1 MKNNIIS
8 QLAEFSED
16 LADIKNYKSIA
27 QKAMDFI
34 ENNFDPVVWSL
45 MLFDA
50 HDFSFKEEQFRGVRF
65 SRTVDPYI
73 KLSGDVNASIAQGG
87 EVLVL
92 PDKNAFQFLML
103 FDQDLYN
110 TCELRFPFSI
120 GEKYL
125 GVLNLG
131 PKQSG
136 TDFTVQDIDV
146 FRILVNLVSN
156 ACLNCFETL
165 DRDEVRTVP
174 KTKSFSTCCY
184 KVKNRSSD
192 FDLLGSSEAIL
203 KINQLIDRVA
213 VEEVPV
219 LITGESGTGKELVA
233 RSIHMKSG
241 RNQKQLV
248 AMNCAALPDSLVES
262 ELFGHEK
269 GAFTGAFAQKKGK
282 FEYAHQSTLFL
293 DEIGDMS
300 LPTQAKL
307 LRVLNDGHF
316 QRVGG
321 NHSMFSD
328 ARVIAATNKDLRT
341 SMKEGDFR
349 EDLFYRINVF
359 QINIPP
365 LRDRNDDVIML
376 SEHFFHFFNKQYQR
390 KLAGFD
396 KTVVDWLLGYEFPGN
411 VRELKNIIERAV
423 IMETHNK
430 ITLEQMPHRD
440 VVQKDRS
447 DTPQSKLADLEREH
461 ILAVM
466 QQVDH
471 NKSAA
476 ARILGIARKTLREKL
491 AKYNI

>member
-1 MKNNIIS
+1 
-8 QLAEFSED
+8 
-16 LADIKNYKSIA
+16 
-27 QKAMDFI
+27 
-34 ENNFDPVVWSL
+34 
-45 MLFDA
+45 
-50 HDFSFKEEQFRGVRF
+50 
-65 SRTVDPYI
+65 
-73 KLSGDVNASIAQGG
+73 
-87 EVLVL
+87 
-92 PDKNAFQFLML
+92 
-103 FDQDLYN
+103 
-110 TCELRFPFSI
+110 
-120 GEKYL
+120 
-125 GVLNLG
+125 
-131 PKQSG
+131 
-136 TDFTVQDIDV
+136 
-146 FRILVNLVSN
+146 
-156 ACLNCFETL
+156 
-165 DRDEVRTVP
+165 
-174 KTKSFSTCCY
+174 
-184 KVKNRSSD
+184 
-192 FDLLGSSEAIL
+192 
-203 KINQLIDRVA
+203 
-213 VEEVPV
+213 
-219 LITGESGTGKELVA
+219 
-233 RSIHMKSG
+233 
-241 RNQKQLV
+241 
-248 AMNCAALPDSLVES
+248 
-262 ELFGHEK
+262 
-269 GAFTGAFAQKKGK
+269 
-282 FEYAHQSTLFL
+282 
-293 DEIGDMS
+293 MS

-423 IMETHNK
+423 IMETNSK

-440 VVQKDRS
+440 VVQKDHP
-447 DTPQSKLADLEREH
+447 DMPQSKLADLEREH

-476 ARILGIARKTLREKL
+476 ARILGIAAKHFGKNSPNIISRWYESYQFRVGIRTSCCTFFEYGSEDKKMCCCKCN
-491 AKYNI
+491 KYNDKIFLILFPIVA